1 MLGHTHVLMFA
12 GLLLGFTVSGGWL
25 FVSAAAFGWL
35 CLMSAVWVWRVA
47 TGRTGFFTR
56 RF

>member
-1 MLGHTHVLMFA
+1 MLGHTLVLMFA